1 MLDKEQSN
9 AINHSVSNLTTWM
22 DLTNFLQECR
32 LSKLTQEVDILT
44 SPVFKEIELKRIFQ
58 ERNPKP
64 FSKHSIKE

>member
-9 AINHSVSNLTTWM
+9 AINNSVSNLTTWM

>member
-9 AINHSVSNLTTWM
+9 AINNSVSNLTTWM

-44 SPVFKEIELKRIFQ
+44 SPVLKEIELKIIFQ

>member
-9 AINHSVSNLTTWM
+9 AINNSVSNLTTWM

-44 SPVFKEIELKRIFQ
+44 SPVFKEIELKIIFQ